1 MTAQELSLVRRAQ
14 TANTVPPAPLL
25 IGSSDAMQ
33 RLREDVDA
41 AARSDAKVLIVGETG
56 VGKEIVARMIHETGR
71 RRTRNFVTIN
81 CAGLPDSLL
90 ESELF
95 GHVRGS
101 FTGAYRDKPGLAAM
115 AHNGTLFLDE
125 LGETSLRMQALLLRF
140 VENGEIQR
148 VGSDRIDGRVDVR
161 IIAATN
167 RNLAKRIGEGEFR
180 EDLYYR
186 LNVIRLAI
194 PPLRERGDD
203 VTMLLRHYL
212 SRECDRASGR
222 SAAADADG
230 GKNPDVAPLAAAT
243 SASSR
248 TSWSVSSSVIRGRDI
263 VPDDLPAEI
272 LDAVTFA
279 GEHEPAGGHRTP
291 QIETKS
297 RAEHALGHDGG
308 RRRELLDRRVSGV
321 HRSRAD
327 QRPTCV
333 RSSRPD
339 CSGRKATIGSSS
351 SCSGWRRATTSAS
364 WRSSISTTA
373 ICRSTVSA
381 SHEPANRRG
390 AATAGAR
397 SITRVSRSHKKTG
410 ALGVGPTCTLRVRR
424 RLLRGEQFTAPP
436 ISSGD
441 AGADEHERRRFG
453 HHGGPAAKRR
463 IAEDLELDAGV
474 GEVTVGVETQ
484 RDVAAVVDV
493 VERC

>member
-1 MTAQELSLVRRAQ
+1 LENQKERAAEFPFEADKKPVTAQELTLVRRAQ
-14 TANTVPPAPLL
+14 TANTLPPAPLL

-212 SRECDRASGR
+212 SESATTHQVDLPRLTPTAEKILTSHRWPGNVREL
-222 SAAADADG
+222 
-230 GKNPDVAPLAAAT
+230 KNVVERL
-243 SASSR
+243 
-248 TSWSVSSSVIRGRDI
+248 VIRHSGRDI
-263 VPDDLPAEI
+263 VPDDLPSEI

-279 GEHEPAGGHRTP
+279 HDTSPQTP
-291 QIETKS
+291 TQAATETKS
-297 RAEHALGHDGG
+297 RAEVLWDSMVVGG
-308 RRRELLDRRVSGV
+308 ESFWTVVYPAFIDRELTKTDLRQIVKAGLQRTQGNYRKLVELFRMAPGDYKRFLAFLYQHDCHLPFHGFREP
-321 HRSRAD
+321 RAND
-327 QRPTCV
+327 QSAPQ
-333 RSSRPD
+333 P
-339 CSGRKATIGSSS
+339 
-351 SCSGWRRATTSAS
+351 RA
-364 WRSSISTTA
+364 
-373 ICRSTVSA
+373 
-381 SHEPANRRG
+381 E
-390 AATAGAR
+390 
-397 SITRVSRSHKKTG
+397 
-410 ALGVGPTCTLRVRR
+410 
-424 RLLRGEQFTAPP
+424 
-436 ISSGD
+436 
-441 AGADEHERRRFG
+441 
-453 HHGGPAAKRR
+453 
-463 IAEDLELDAGV
+463 
-474 GEVTVGVETQ
+474 
-484 RDVAAVVDV
+484 
-493 VERC
+493 